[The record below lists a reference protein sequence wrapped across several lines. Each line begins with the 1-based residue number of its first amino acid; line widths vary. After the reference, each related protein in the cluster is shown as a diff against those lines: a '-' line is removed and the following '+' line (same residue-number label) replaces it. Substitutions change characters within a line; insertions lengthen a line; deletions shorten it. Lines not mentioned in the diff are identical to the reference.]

1 MNKKVGRPI
10 TKKNRVKIGL
20 SLEGESNNVLN
31 KLTILCGKTK
41 SRIIEE
47 AIDLYYEKEIG
58 SRKHKNNFTE
68 LSAMENFRNYIG
80 TNKRS

>member
-1 MNKKVGRPI
+1 LDNKRGRPV

-31 KLTILCGKTK
+31 KLTLLCGKTK
-41 SRIIEE
+41 SRIVEE

-58 SRKHKNNFTE
+58 AIKHRNNFE
-68 LSAMENFRNYIG
+68 EFSAMENFRNYLS
-80 TNKRS
+80 TNKRT